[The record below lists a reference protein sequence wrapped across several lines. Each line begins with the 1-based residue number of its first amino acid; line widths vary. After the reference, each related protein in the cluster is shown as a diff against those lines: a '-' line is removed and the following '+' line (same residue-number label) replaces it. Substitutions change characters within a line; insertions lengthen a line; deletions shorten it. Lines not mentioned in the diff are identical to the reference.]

1 MTFLD
6 VFEDIYL
13 SSAKDEPGSTYGD
26 VSGFPNV
33 NDSGYM
39 GIASSLG
46 NQPLSKEDSASFSS
60 ASPSRALDPRLDVSK
75 RSMGSISALKELVRF
90 FKLTNLSPQQKK
102 YFLLNS
108 VSVCVVNML

>member
-1 MTFLD
+1 MD

-46 NQPLSKEDSASFSS
+46 NQPLSKEDSASFST
-60 ASPSRALDPRLDVSK
+60 ASPSRVLDPRLDVSK
-75 RSMGSISALKELVRF
+75 RSMGSISSLKELVRF
-90 FKLTNLSPQQKK
+90 FKLTNLPSQQKCI
-102 YFLLNS
+102 FLLNS
-108 VSVCVVNML
+108 VSVCVVDML

>member
-1 MTFLD
+1 LTFLD

-46 NQPLSKEDSASFSS
+46 NQPLSKEDSASFST
-60 ASPSRALDPRLDVSK
+60 ASPSRVLDPRLDVSK
-75 RSMGSISALKELVRF
+75 RSMGSISSLKELVRF
-90 FKLTNLSPQQKK
+90 FKLTNLPSQQKCI
-102 YFLLNS
+102 FLLNS
-108 VSVCVVNML
+108 VSVCVVDML